1 MEIHVPCECGREVMA
16 DSGQAGLTVTCD
28 CGRAVEVPA
37 WTRPRETSRRRE
49 SKGPG
54 LTPFGWVFLI
64 LSVAAIVFTVAVLE
78 GATDALGIVR
88 GQDRRLF
95 HGGFIGGVWLVLAAI
110 GAVLRVVFG
119 VRFYRE

>member
-1 MEIHVPCECGREVMA
+1 MEIRVPCECGRELTA
-16 DSGQAGLTVTCD
+16 DSGQAGLTVTCE

-49 SKGPG
+49 SNGPG

-64 LSVAAIVFTVAVLE
+64 LSVAAIVFTGAVLVD
-78 GATDALGIVR
+78 ATDALGLQAR
-88 GQDRRLF
+88 GERKLF
-95 HGGFIGGVWLVLAAI
+95 RMIFIGGVWLVLAAI
-110 GAVLRVVFG
+110 AAVLRVVFG